1 MALYIISR
9 ISACASMVLGGEG
22 GEEGRC
28 LGFRHL
34 ELTGKEAKMSLEA
47 LGYGRMQT
55 TSTLRTYICG
65 VHREAKDMSNTV
77 ADLNR

>member
-1 MALYIISR
+1 MVSPSMHALTLVPGFQSGWLLGRQIL
-9 ISACASMVLGGEG
+9 VL
-22 GEEGRC
+22 
-28 LGFRHL
+28 
-34 ELTGKEAKMSLEA
+34 A
-47 LGYGRMQT
+47 LCRMQT